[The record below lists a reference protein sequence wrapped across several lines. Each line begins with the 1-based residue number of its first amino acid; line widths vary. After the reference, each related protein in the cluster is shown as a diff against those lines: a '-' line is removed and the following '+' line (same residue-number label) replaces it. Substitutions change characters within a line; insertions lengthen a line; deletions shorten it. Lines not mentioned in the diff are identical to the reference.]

1 MMRRV
6 YYMTVIVLCCAL
18 RAAGQDG
25 RGDVV
30 VHSDPRLAV
39 LMKKKHA
46 DAVAAQ
52 PKPPKKHTD
61 IKTVTSGTITTTSV
75 VTTGAPGTVSTNTVI
90 GAAVAAAGKPAV
102 LPAGTPPPVALPP
115 GANVPTAPA
124 PAYVPE
130 VKADEPPPAPARA
143 PIFIHEKDERVIY
156 TGKGFRVQIYSG
168 ADRERAINIKTEFM
182 RNFPGV
188 RTYLIYVSPTFRVKV
203 GNYRTRAEAMS
214 MYRQAKEI
222 YSPCVIVPDN
232 ITINTK

>member
-1 MMRRV
+1 MKRV
-6 YYMTVIVLCCAL
+6 YYMILMALCCAL
-18 RAAGQDG
+18 TAAAQDG

-46 DAVAAQ
+46 DAAAAM

-61 IKTVTSGTITTTSV
+61 IKAVTTGTVTTTSV
-75 VTTGAPGTVSTNTVI
+75 VAVTAPGTLPTGTVT
-90 GAAVAAAGKPAV
+90 GAAVAVTNKPAV

-115 GANVPTAPA
+115 GASQPA
-124 PAYVPE
+124 EVTPAVAPE
-130 VKADEPPPAPARA
+130 VKPDAPPPAPARA

-188 RTYLIYVSPTFRVKV
+188 RTYLIYLSPTFRVKV

-214 MYRQAKEI
+214 MYREAKEI